1 MHRYRFVLYRPI
13 QFLPVLFGISII
25 TFVLVRLIPGD
36 PARILLGARST
47 PSALARIRAQY
58 GLDEPI
64 WAQYLYFLKNLAS
77 GEMGR
82 STVYKIDVLPLIATR
97 IEPTLALVVTAVV
110 LSLLIAMPFA
120 AISARRQG
128 RAADQAIRIV
138 STFGIGLPPF
148 WLGLVLILVF
158 SVSLGWLPVSGYGET
173 LPEKLSH
180 LVLPGLTIALSLSAV
195 LTRSLRAGMI
205 AGLSSDVATAARA
218 RGMPES
224 TVFWRHVVPNAL
236 VPTVNLLAVN
246 IGWLIG
252 GTVVVESVFALPG
265 MGQLLVRGIFSRD
278 YMVVQ
283 GVAMTFAV
291 ATVLVNFAADVATVT
306 LDPRVKL

>member
-1 MHRYRFVLYRPI
+1 MHRYRFVLFRPL
-13 QFLPVLFGISII
+13 QFVPVLFGISII

-36 PARILLGARST
+36 PARILLGARAT
-47 PSALARIRAQY
+47 PTAIANIRAQY
-58 GLDEPI
+58 GLDEPM
-64 WAQYLYFLKNLAS
+64 WLQYVYFLKNLAA

-82 STVYKIDVLPLIATR
+82 STLYKVDTLRLIATR
-97 IEPTLALVVTAVV
+97 LEPTIALVLMGVV
-110 LSLLIAMPFA
+110 LALLIAVPFA

-128 RAADQAIRIV
+128 SVADHAVRIV
-138 STFGIGLPPF
+138 STAGIGFPSF
-148 WLGLVLILVF
+148 WLGAMLILLF
-158 SVSLGWLPVSGYGET
+158 SIRLGWLPVAGYGET
-173 LPEKLSH
+173 FGDKLVH

-224 TVFWRHVVPNAL
+224 VVFWRHVVPNAL
-236 VPTVNLLAVN
+236 IPTVNLLAVN

-252 GTVVVESVFALPG
+252 GTVVVESVFAVPG
-265 MGQLLVRGIFSRD
+265 LGQLMVRGIFSRD

-283 GVAMTFAV
+283 GVALTFAV
-291 ATVLVNFAADVATVT
+291 ATVLVNFLADIVTVA